1 MAFRIVRND
10 ITKVKTDA
18 IVNTADPEPVYA
30 EGTDKAIYEA
40 AGAEMLL
47 AERARIGRLKIGM
60 AAPTPAFALP
70 ARYVIHTVG
79 PEWIDG
85 ESGELDDLRNCYK
98 NSLEVAEE
106 LNCKSVTFPL
116 IATGGHGFPKEK
128 ALKVAVEVFRE
139 YLSDHDMKIT
149 LVVYNSD
156 NFVLSGDIFEEIKT
170 YMEKK
175 TKEGQELEMKI
186 AAGEKVETA
195 GDADEECKKECKK
208 EAPKSWQDTIF
219 WWMEKKGLTEAE
231 VIQRANVGRSFFERL
246 KSESGYEP
254 KKFTIIAFAIALE
267 LSLSEAKDLLKK
279 AGFTLSFINK
289 FDLIVQYFFEY
300 GVHDIYVANLAL
312 FDHKQPLLGE

>member
-18 IVNTADPEPVYA
+18 IINTANPEPVYA

-85 ESGELDDLRNCYK
+85 KSGELDDLRNCYK

-116 IATGGHGFPKEK
+116 IATGGHGFPKEE
-128 ALKVAVEVFRE
+128 ALKVAVEEFRE
-139 YLSDHDMKIT
+139 YLSGHDMKIT

-175 TKEGQELEMKI
+175 TKEGQELEMRI
-186 AAGEKVETA
+186 ASGEKVETA
-195 GDADEECKKECKK
+195 GDAEEDRKNDWKK
-208 EAPKSWQDTIF
+208 EAPKGWMETIF
-219 WWMEKKGLTEAE
+219 WWMEKKGLTENE
-231 VIQRANVGRSFFERL
+231 VIQRANVERGFFDRV
-246 KSESGYEP
+246 KAQVGFEP
-254 KKFTIIAFAIALE
+254 KKLTVIAFAIALE